1 MQFLPSALLDNKTE
15 IKDISLIDDSNFIRY
30 EPKHF
35 TEDDLIIPPWFYDEN
50 YEPPISKWLFNEKD
64 PTYYYADCESDVVT
78 YEFHKAYCISYRKR

>member
-1 MQFLPSALLDNKTE
+1 MQFLPSVLLDNKAE

-50 YEPPISKWLFNEKD
+50 YEPPIPKWLFDEKS
-64 PTYYYADCESDVVT
+64 TNLLLC
-78 YEFHKAYCISYRKR
+78 